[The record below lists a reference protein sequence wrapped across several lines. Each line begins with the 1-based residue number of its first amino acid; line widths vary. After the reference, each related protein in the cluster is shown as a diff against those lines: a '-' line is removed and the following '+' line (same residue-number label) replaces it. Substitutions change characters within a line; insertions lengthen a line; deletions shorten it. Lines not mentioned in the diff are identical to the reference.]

1 MSSLEIKDLVV
12 SVEGKTIL
20 NGIDLDVESGS
31 VHAIMGPNGSGKSTL
46 SLAIMGH
53 PKYKVERG
61 AVLLDGIDLL
71 KLPVDARARAGVFL
85 AFQYPSAIP
94 GVSVANFLRTAINA
108 RRASPAP
115 DGSGEMKKNDMP
127 IPQFRKLLAEKMKL
141 LEVDDSFIT
150 RSVNDG
156 FSGGEKKRLEIL
168 QMHMFQPRFAI
179 LDETDSGL
187 DIDALKVVAEGIEAL
202 RSPEVGIL
210 LITHYERIL
219 RYVHPGGVRR
229 SAREGRAP
237 DQRAERARGDLR
249 AQRDRGREPGRV
261 RLGPRQ
267 PEARRSHRD
276 HGARAS
282 LRFRSMAAARG
293 GDRRGDRR
301 RRHRR

>member
-1 MSSLEIKDLVV
+1 MRLMVDLAKHWGQGAISLHTVAEREDLPEAYLEQLVV

-20 NGIDLDVESGS
+20 NGIDLVVESGS

-53 PKYKVERG
+53 PKYKIERG
-61 AVLLDGIDLL
+61 EVLLDGVNLL

-108 RRASPAP
+108 RRAAP
-115 DGSGEMKKNDMP
+115 SADGTGEVKKNDMP

-141 LEVDDSFIT
+141 LGIDDSFIT

-187 DIDALKVVAEGIEAL
+187 DIDALKVVAEGIEHM
-202 RSPEVGIL
+202 RSPDVGML

-219 RYVHPGGVRR
+219 RYVHPDFVHVLVDGRIVRTGGRELAAELESKGYDFVRE
-229 SAREGRAP
+229 ALYAGRA
-237 DQRAERARGDLR
+237 
-249 AQRDRGREPGRV
+249 
-261 RLGPRQ
+261 
-267 PEARRSHRD
+267 
-276 HGARAS
+276 
-282 LRFRSMAAARG
+282 
-293 GDRRGDRR
+293 
-301 RRHRR
+301 